1 MKKVTVIG
9 AGSFGTTLAI
19 LLNDNQHHV
28 SLYTNDAAAA
38 EQMNQTR
45 TNEIYLPGVT
55 LDPRITITH
64 DLADALRD
72 TDAVVYVIPS
82 VAMVSVLDQ
91 VAEQVSSTA
100 KKPIM
105 VIASK
110 GFDSDNL
117 LTLSQVAE
125 QRLATAGVPA
135 THIGALSGPTHAEEL
150 GRKIPTTC
158 VAASDSEDTAKFI
171 QDLFMTP
178 YFRVYTNTDLMGVE
192 LAGALKNVI
201 ALAAGTL
208 DGMGYGDNTKAALMT
223 RGIKEV
229 AELGVACGA
238 RESTFYGL
246 AGIGDLIVT
255 CTSVHSRNLR
265 AGRLLGQGKTIDQAR
280 AEIGQ
285 VIEGANAARAAME
298 LAHKYGVEAP
308 IVTQVNAVL
317 EGRVSAQEAIAELM
331 GRARKEE
338 YGLL

>member
-1 MKKVTVIG
+1 MKTVTVIG

-19 LLNDNQHHV
+19 LLNDNAHQV
-28 SLYTNDAAAA
+28 RLYTNDPHNAKH
-38 EQMNQTR
+38 MQT
-45 TNEIYLPGVT
+45 TQENSAYLPGVS
-55 LDPRITITH
+55 LDSRIEITH
-64 DLADALRD
+64 VLAHALRE

-82 VAMVSVLDQ
+82 VAIPAVLDQ
-91 VAEQVSSTA
+91 VAGFVATMP
-100 KKPIM
+100 KKPRMI
-105 VIASK
+105 IASK
-110 GFDSDNL
+110 GFEREQL
-117 LTLSQVAE
+117 LTLSQVAQ
-125 QRLATAGVPA
+125 QRLAQAGVPA
-135 THIGALSGPTHAEEL
+135 THMGALSGPTHAEEL

-158 VAASDSEDTAKFI
+158 VAASESEVTAKFI

-201 ALAAGTL
+201 ALAAGVL

-255 CTSVHSRNLR
+255 CTSEHSRNLR
-265 AGRLLGQGKTIDQAR
+265 AGRLLGQGKTIAEAR
-280 AEIGQ
+280 AHIGQ
-285 VIEGANAARAAME
+285 VIEGANAAEAA
-298 LAHKYGVEAP
+298 LALARQYGIEAP
-308 IVTQVNAVL
+308 IITQMNAVL
-317 EGRVSAQEAIAELM
+317 AGAATAPEAVAELM

-338 YGLL
+338 YGLV